1 MVLKFYGVPYAGGG
15 GAVVAMVLAEKQI
28 PFELIPV
35 DLAAGE
41 QKKPEFI
48 ENLSPFGQVP
58 CIDDDGFIVY
68 ESRAIAR
75 YLAEK
80 YADQGPALIPTD
92 LKKRAMFE
100 QAAAVESANFHPQIT
115 KVLMEKLGKPRKGQ
129 PVDEVALAEYLAEFS
144 KTLQVYEKILGKQ
157 KFLAGDELTLADI
170 FHLSFAPRLAPQAG
184 IDLMTSTGPN
194 IARWWNDLISRPTW
208 VKLSTEGVQSTHI

>member
-1 MVLKFYGVPYAGGG
+1 MVLKLYGVPYAGGG
-15 GAVVAMVLAEKQI
+15 GAVVAMVLAEKQV
-28 PFELIPV
+28 PFELIVV

-41 QKKPEFI
+41 QKKPEFL

-80 YADQGPALIPTD
+80 YVDRGPALIPTD
-92 LKKRAMFE
+92 LKKRTMFE
-100 QAAAVESANFHPQIT
+100 QAAAVESANFHPQIA
-115 KVLMEKLGKPRKGQ
+115 KVLMEKLGKPKKGQ

-144 KTLQVYEKILGKQ
+144 KTLQRITPTQE
-157 KFLAGDELTLADI
+157 FTLVDL
-170 FHLSFAPRLAPQAG
+170 FHLSFAPRLADPAG
-184 IDLMTSTGPN
+184 IDVMTSTGPN
-194 IARWWNDLISRPTW
+194 IARWWNDMISRPTW
-208 VKLSTEGVQSTHI
+208 VKLMTEGIQSRYIE